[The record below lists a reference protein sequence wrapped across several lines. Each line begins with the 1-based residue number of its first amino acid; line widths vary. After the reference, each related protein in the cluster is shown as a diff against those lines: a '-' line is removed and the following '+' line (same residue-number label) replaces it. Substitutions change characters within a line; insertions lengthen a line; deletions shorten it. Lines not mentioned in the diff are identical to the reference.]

1 MGYFLPDTDT
11 SFLGNIYVIPKEPEI
26 TLYEDWNLPWSKVFA
41 TSQAKNND
49 LSLAIPSNPCITKVI
64 YNNPATIVWWS
75 DGIKTVVRCQPG
87 DTYSPETGL
96 AMAISK
102 RVYGNDNRFNKVF
115 ARWLPHDEV

>member
-1 MGYFLPDTDT
+1 M
-11 SFLGNIYVIPKEPEI
+11 
-26 TLYEDWNLPWSKVFA
+26 PWSEMFA
-41 TSQAKNND
+41 SFTKDIAAGRAKDRN
-49 LSLAIPSNPCITKVI
+49 LSLAVSSNPYITRVI

-75 DGIKTVVRCQPG
+75 DGVKTVVRCQPG

-115 ARWLPHDEV
+115 ARWLPHNEV